1 MKEKNVMGVGGVEN
15 VRGIELSGLNFPAD
29 VIIQLHE
36 SGHWILYN
44 VFTQDSLAVNSA
56 VLEVLRFLKSNILKK
71 KQTAEL
77 KDGEE
82 IIKEEIAKEELL
94 IWEINIFSNLA
105 SPVADPSRFLR
116 NYADWPAPQKKDL
129 SSLLKLLL
137 EKHILIND
145 EVSYAKLLG
154 PQSSF
159 LDKNHL
165 GNFHQQI
172 GKKLIFEKRVDPS
185 EWWTKQKFTADYK
198 ELNNTLYKAIQ
209 GSFLKSF
216 FHSRFNSSHS
226 VVDLGCGVGYYT
238 KLMGE
243 NGAKVL
249 GVDPN
254 EKYIKLAEREAPLNV
269 TFKQSSLGS
278 PGNLDWIPS
287 KSMDFVFM
295 SDALSFYFVPA
306 AFITNNSQQKPDI
319 NILFSDIK
327 RILKPKGRFISVEPN
342 GLFLFRPWFGEV
354 ERPFTV
360 ITEYSHPWYNVVQH
374 YSQAIQAF
382 IKSGFVIKEMIDIPV
397 DEKMGSID
405 PRGKKFA
412 KEFPLWCF
420 FELAL
425 PG

>member
-1 MKEKNVMGVGGVEN
+1 MEKERLEIGLKEKKAAP
-15 VRGIELSGLNFPAD
+15 LSMPCVKVPQD
-29 VIIQLHE
+29 IIIQLHE

-44 VFTQDSLAVNSA
+44 VFTQDSLAVTSA
-56 VLEVLRFLKSNILKK
+56 ALGILRLFGEGKSIETIEEMALR
-71 KQTAEL
+71 AE
-77 KDGEE
+77 G
-82 IIKEEIAKEELL
+82 KEFWGGQLL
-94 IWEINIFSNLA
+94 VWEISIFSNLT

-116 NYADWPAPQKKDL
+116 NYADWPAPQQKSI
-129 SSLLKLLL
+129 SSLAQLFL
-137 EKHILIND
+137 EKHILIKD
-145 EVSYAKLLG
+145 DAAYARLLG

-185 EWWTKQKFTADYK
+185 EWWTKQKFTSDYR

-216 FHSRFNSSHS
+216 FNSRFNSNHS

-238 KLMGE
+238 KLMGKG
-243 NGAKVL
+243 GAMVL

-254 EKYIKLAEREAPLNV
+254 EKYIGLAEREAPPNV
-269 TFKQSSLGS
+269 TFKQSSIGS

-287 KSMDFVFM
+287 QSMDFVFM

-306 AFITNNSQQKPDI
+306 TFITTNSQQKPDI

-327 RILKPKGRFISVEPN
+327 RILKPGGRFISVEPN

-354 ERPFTV
+354 ERPFTI
-360 ITEYSHPWYNVVQH
+360 ITEYNRPWYNVVQH

-382 IKSGFVIKEMIDIPV
+382 IKGGFIIKEMVDLPV
-397 DEKMGSID
+397 DEQVERID
-405 PRGKKFA
+405 SRGKNFA
-412 KEFPLWCF
+412 KEFPLWCL
-420 FELAL
+420 FELSL
-425 PG
+425 PD